1 MLVVSRKKNEWIRIE
16 PIEGLDPKLTL
27 RDVFA
32 DRPIIVKVMHVGRRV
47 RLIIDAPPALKIWR
61 ASPAAPGESLAVA
74 EPRVAT
80 AAAGGL
86 PPSWS
91 P

>member
-1 MLVVSRKKNEWIRIE
+1 MLVVSRKENEWVRIE

-32 DRPIIVKVMHVGRRV
+32 DGPIIVKVMHVGRRV
-47 RLIIDAPPALKIWR
+47 RLVIDAPPTLKIWR
-61 ASPAAPGESLAVA
+61 DSPAAPHDSIAVA
-74 EPRVAT
+74 EPLDAT
-80 AAAGGL
+80 AAAEVP
-86 PPSWS
+86 PPSPS

>member
-1 MLVVSRKKNEWIRIE
+1 MLVVSRKENEWIRIE
-16 PIEGLDPKLTL
+16 PIEGLDPQLTL

-32 DRPIIVKVMHVGRRV
+32 DGPIIVKVMHVGRRV
-47 RLIIDAPPALKIWR
+47 RLVIDAPPALKIWR
-61 ASPAAPGESLAVA
+61 GAPATPDDSLAVT

-80 AAAGGL
+80 AAAGAL
-86 PPSWS
+86 PQSSS